1 MSTSLDMSL
10 DEIIAKKR
18 PSRAGRSGG
27 PARGGGVTKR
37 SNGPIRTLR
46 SSQTRPR
53 PYAGTS
59 VTTSASL
66 NATTEGKILVSN
78 LAYKVTE
85 NDLWAR
91 ESDEFLNVLVP
102 KLLGLRSIIS
112 LNQSDLCTNF
122 YRQRPF
128 SSPCCFWKVRH
139 VPHRSQLVA
148 PIENNQPTCKSYTR
162 SFSTKHVID
171 IPYPFSLQEL
181 FTSMIG
187 PVRQVNLNFDQN
199 GRSKGTASVVFNRRT
214 DAVKAVEK
222 FRNTTLDAPNA
233 GPITQRIGGL
243 NENRPTVRGVG
254 GTRGSTARGGRST
267 RGGTRRSDNRAKPTQ
282 EQLDAEMSE
291 YMQIDEDSTQVTDS
305 TAIQISQ

>member
-18 PSRAGRSGG
+18 PSRGGRSGG
-27 PARGGGVTKR
+27 QTRGGGMTKR

-46 SSQTRPR
+46 SSQNRAR
-53 PYAGTS
+53 PYTGTS

-66 NATTEGKILVSN
+66 NAATEGKILVSN

-85 NDLWAR
+85 NDLWLEAR

-139 VPHRSQLVA
+139 VPHRSQL
-148 PIENNQPTCKSYTR
+148 
-162 SFSTKHVID
+162 
-171 IPYPFSLQEL
+171 EL

-222 FRNTTLDAPNA
+222 FRNTTLDGRDIKIEFVVAPNA

-243 NENRPTVRGVG
+243 NENRPTVRGIG
-254 GTRGSTARGGRST
+254 GTRGSTARGGRGI
-267 RGGTRRSDNRAKPTQ
+267 RGSTRRSDNRAKPTQ

-291 YMQIDEDSTQVTDS
+291 YMQIDEDSTQITDS
-305 TAIQISQ
+305 SAVQISQ